1 MNEREVKA
9 RVKLL
14 MISMGLR
21 PDRRGFVLIA
31 EAITAQAVKGM
42 LMKSVYAGLGKKWNQ
57 SRGSMERSMRLCIND
72 LNEQAFARQMN
83 ELTGFRI
90 ITENMKLS
98 CNAFVGMMAEVI
110 SIVYGIDGEGIC
122 PDDVGQPE
130 EK

>member
-42 LMKSVYAGLGKKWNQ
+42 LMKSICDRPGKRWNQ
-57 SRGSMERSMRLCIND
+57 SRGCLEHSMRLCLTN
-72 LNEQAFARQMN
+72 LNVQACAIQMKN
-83 ELTGFRI
+83 RDNFT
-90 ITENMKLS
+90 NK
-98 CNAFVGMMAEVI
+98 
-110 SIVYGIDGEGIC
+110 
-122 PDDVGQPE
+122 
-130 EK
+130 

>member
-1 MNEREVKA
+1 MSEREVKS

-31 EAITAQAVKGM
+31 EAITVQATKGM
-42 LMKSVYAGLGKKWNQ
+42 SMKSVYERLSKEWNQ
-57 SRGSMERSMRLCIND
+57 SRGCLERSMRLCIND
-72 LNEQAFARQMN
+72 LNVQAFAHRMN

-90 ITENMKLS
+90 VTENMKLS

-110 SIVYGIDGEGIC
+110 SIVYGIDDEVIC
-122 PDDVGQPE
+122 PNDELLPE
-130 EK
+130 KG

>member
-1 MNEREVKA
+1 MREREVKA

-31 EAITAQAVKGM
+31 EAITEQAVKG
-42 LMKSVYAGLGKKWNQ
+42 LTMKSVYERLGRKLNQ
-57 SRGSMERSMRLCIND
+57 TRGCMERSMRLCIND
-72 LNEQAFARQMN
+72 LNVGAF
-83 ELTGFRI
+83 
-90 ITENMKLS
+90 ENMKLS

-110 SIVYGIDGEGIC
+110 SIVYGIENDEMCIESDI
-122 PDDVGQPE
+122 PPE

>member
-1 MNEREVKA
+1 MSEREVKS

-31 EAITAQAVKGM
+31 EAITIQATKG
-42 LMKSVYAGLGKKWNQ
+42 LSMKSVYERLSKKWNQ
-57 SRGSMERSMRLCIND
+57 TRGCLERSMRLCIND
-72 LNEQAFARQMN
+72 LNVQAFAHQMN
-83 ELTGFRI
+83 ELTGFRVV
-90 ITENMKLS
+90 TENMKLS

-110 SIVYGIDGEGIC
+110 SIVYGIDDGGIC
-122 PDDVGQPE
+122 PDEDILAE